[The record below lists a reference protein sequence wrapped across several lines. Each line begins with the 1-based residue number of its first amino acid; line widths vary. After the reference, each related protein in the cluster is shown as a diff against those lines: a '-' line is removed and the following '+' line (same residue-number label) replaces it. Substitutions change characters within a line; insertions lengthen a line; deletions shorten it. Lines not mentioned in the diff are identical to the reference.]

1 MKTQKQFKKLKKDIA
16 NHTAINVGYYESIFQ
31 NLPNYAILGA
41 IRNICKIGVS
51 SKTTNAE
58 LENLFVT
65 ESINAMNFQ
74 DFKEVEK
81 YFFN

>member
-1 MKTQKQFKKLKKDIA
+1 MGIT
-16 NHTAINVGYYESIFQ
+16 
-31 NLPNYAILGA
+31 
-41 IRNICKIGVS
+41 

-58 LENLFVT
+58 LENMFVT